1 MYPTNFEI
9 GLAIILV
16 AGNVG
21 IYLWFR
27 RSELAGSARRM
38 GKMMLRFGLSPAIA
52 NRHDPATKAVMSTV
66 RKRCRACRVEGH
78 CERWLCDEV
87 KGGSGFCPNATSFAL
102 LSAPGAN
109 NPYSGQ
115 HI

>member
-16 AGNVG
+16 AVNVG
-21 IYLWFR
+21 IYLLYR
-27 RSELAGSARRM
+27 RSELAGAARRM

-52 NRHDPATKAVMSTV
+52 NRHDPATKAVMKTV
-66 RKRCRACRVEGH
+66 RKQCQTCRSEGH
-78 CERWLCDEV
+78 CERWLGDEV
-87 KGGSGFCPNATSFAL
+87 KGGNGFCPNAPTFAL
-102 LSAPGAN
+102 LSSPDAS